1 MDANARKKQVLIINA
16 APMFREFLREKL
28 ASENVAVE
36 IADGRLDSF
45 TKIVRVLPDL
55 IVIDIENSF
64 EEIMDLL
71 ERKMSEPNAK
81 RIPVIISGP
90 VMDRAQI
97 SSLVQ
102 YGVVKYF
109 SKPIKFDVFFEAIGK
124 IIRVN
129 LSMDTTPCVLEI
141 HHNGNIIF
149 VEIAQGLNREK
160 ISLLKYRIS
169 EMIDANK
176 IKDPK
181 LIVMMTNLQL
191 SFVDGINVELLL
203 DTVTADER
211 IQHRNIKIL
220 SLDNFM
226 DEFIDGHAAYVGV
239 KVIKDLTSALGSIV
253 GKSQSAGDA
262 TDIIADS
269 ILSGDADDGLGSV
282 DIRFSADSGEDLNSL
297 SAEGSLLTIAIVDDD
312 EVVRRILT
320 QSFLSLGIS
329 AEAFDSGAKFAQ
341 AIQSKNYD
349 LAILDIFMQ
358 GVSGYDILKQ
368 MRTREKPIPII
379 VYSQAVQREYV
390 IQALSLGAKG
400 YLAKPQKPEVILKKA
415 MEILHERI

>member
-1 MDANARKKQVLIINA
+1 MEANARQKQVLIING
-16 APMFREFLREKL
+16 APMFRDFLREKL
-28 ASENVAVE
+28 NSENVSVE

-45 TKIVRVLPDL
+45 SKIVRVLPDL
-55 IVIDIENSF
+55 IVIDIENSL

-71 ERKMSEPNAK
+71 ERKMSDPNAK

-90 VMDRAQI
+90 VMERAQI

-124 IIRVN
+124 ILRVN

-149 VEIAQGLNREK
+149 VEVAQGLNREK
-160 ISLLKYRIS
+160 ISLLRYKIG
-169 EMIDANK
+169 EMIDVYK
-176 IKDPK
+176 IKEPK

-211 IQHRNIKIL
+211 INKRNIKIL
-220 SLDNFM
+220 SLENFM
-226 DEFIDGHAAYVGV
+226 EEFLDGHLEYTGV
-239 KVIKDLTSALGSIV
+239 KVIKDLTSALGSLI
-253 GKSQSAGDA
+253 GRNEQGLDA

-269 ILSGDADDGLGSV
+269 ILAGNDEDAAGMV
-282 DIRFSADSGEDLNSL
+282 DIRFGADKGGADSLL
-297 SAEGSLLTIAIVDDD
+297 AEGSLVTVAVVDDD
-312 EVVRRILT
+312 EVVRKILS
-320 QSFLSLGIS
+320 QAFVSLGLNV
-329 AEAFDSGAKFAQ
+329 EVFDSGAGFLQ
-341 AIQSKNYD
+341 AVKTKNYN
-349 LAILDIFMQ
+349 LAILDLFMQ

-368 MRTREKPIPII
+368 LKASAKDIPVII
-379 VYSQAVQREYV
+379 YSQAVQREYV

-415 MEILHERI
+415 MEVLNERI

>member
-1 MDANARKKQVLIINA
+1 MEPNARQKQVLIINA
-16 APMFREFLREKL
+16 APMFREFLKEKL
-28 ASENVAVE
+28 SSENVSVE
-36 IADGRLDSF
+36 ISDSRLDSF
-45 TKIVRVLPDL
+45 SKVVRILPDL
-55 IVIDIENSF
+55 IIIDIESSF
-64 EEIMDLL
+64 DEVMDLL
-71 ERKMSEPNAK
+71 ERKMSDPNAK

-102 YGVVKYF
+102 FGVVKYF
-109 SKPIKFDVFFEAIGK
+109 SKPIKFDIFFEAIGK

-160 ISLLKYRIS
+160 ISLLKYRIT
-169 EMIDANK
+169 EMIDNYK
-176 IKDPK
+176 IREPK
-181 LIVMMTNLQL
+181 MIVMMTNLQL

-226 DEFIDGHAAYVGV
+226 DEFIDGHVEYVGV
-239 KVIKDLTSALGSIV
+239 KVIKDLTSALGSLV
-253 GKSQSAGDA
+253 GKNNSNDEA
-262 TDIIADS
+262 TDIIANS
-269 ILSGDADDGLGSV
+269 ILAGDDSDADGMV
-282 DIRFSADSGEDLNSL
+282 DIRFGADGADGDELNT
-297 SAEGSLLTIAIVDDD
+297 EGSLLNIAIVDDD
-312 EVVRRILT
+312 EVVRRILS
-320 QSFLSLGIS
+320 QSFVALGITT
-329 AEAFDSGAKFAQ
+329 ETFDSGAKFAQ
-341 AIQSKNYD
+341 AIQTKNYD
-349 LAILDIFMQ
+349 LAVLDIFMQ

-368 MRTREKPIPII
+368 LRGRERPIPVI

>member
-1 MDANARKKQVLIINA
+1 MEPNARQKQVLIINA
-16 APMFREFLREKL
+16 APMFREFLKEKL
-28 ASENVAVE
+28 SSENVSVE
-36 IADGRLDSF
+36 ISDSRLDSF
-45 TKIVRVLPDL
+45 SKVVRILPDL
-55 IVIDIENSF
+55 IIIDIESSF
-64 EEIMDLL
+64 DEVMDLL
-71 ERKMSEPNAK
+71 ERKMSDPNAK

-102 YGVVKYF
+102 FGVVKYF
-109 SKPIKFDVFFEAIGK
+109 SKPIKFDIFFEAIGK

-160 ISLLKYRIS
+160 ISLLKYRIT
-169 EMIDANK
+169 EMIDNYK
-176 IKDPK
+176 IREPK
-181 LIVMMTNLQL
+181 MIVMMTNLQL

-220 SLDNFM
+220 SLDKFM
-226 DEFIDGHAAYVGV
+226 DEFIDGHVEYVGV
-239 KVIKDLTSALGSIV
+239 KVIKDLTSALGSLV
-253 GKSQSAGDA
+253 GRNNSNDEA
-262 TDIIADS
+262 TDIIANS
-269 ILSGDADDGLGSV
+269 ILAGDDSDADGMV
-282 DIRFSADSGEDLNSL
+282 DIRFGADGADGDELNT
-297 SAEGSLLTIAIVDDD
+297 EGSLLNIAIVDDD
-312 EVVRRILT
+312 EVVRRILS
-320 QSFLSLGIS
+320 QSFVALGITT
-329 AEAFDSGAKFAQ
+329 ETFDSGAKFAQ
-341 AIQSKNYD
+341 AIQTKNYD
-349 LAILDIFMQ
+349 LAVLDIFMQ

-368 MRTREKPIPII
+368 LRGRERPIPVI

-400 YLAKPQKPEVILKKA
+400 YLAKPQKPEVILRKA

>member
-16 APMFREFLREKL
+16 APMFREFVKEKL
-28 ASENVAVE
+28 SSENVSVE

-45 TKIVRVLPDL
+45 SKIIRILPDL
-55 IVIDIENSF
+55 IIIDVEESF

-71 ERKMSEPNAK
+71 ERKMSDPNAK

-90 VMDRAQI
+90 EMERVQI

-141 HHNGNIIF
+141 HHNGNVIF

-160 ISLLKYRIS
+160 ISLLKYKIS
-169 EMIDANK
+169 EMIDNYR

-181 LIVMMTNLQL
+181 VIVMMTNLQL

-203 DTVTADER
+203 DTVLSDSR
-211 IQHRNIKIL
+211 IQSRNVKIL
-220 SLDNFM
+220 SLDNYM
-226 DEFIDGHAAYVGV
+226 DEFIDGHVEYVGV
-239 KVIKDLTSALGSIV
+239 KVLKDLTSALGSIV
-253 GKSQSAGDA
+253 GKSQANGDA
-262 TDIIADS
+262 TEIIADS
-269 ILSGDADDGLGSV
+269 ILAGDDDDTTGSV
-282 DIRFSADSGEDLNSL
+282 DIRFGTELGEGDAVSTEGNLLN
-297 SAEGSLLTIAIVDDD
+297 IAIVDDD
-312 EVVRRILT
+312 EVVRKILT
-320 QSFLSLGIS
+320 QAFQSVGI
-329 AEAFDSGAKFAQ
+329 ATEAFESGSKFAQ
-341 AIQSKNYD
+341 EILIRSFD
-349 LAILDIFMQ
+349 LAVLDIFMQ
-358 GVSGYDILKQ
+358 GISGFDVLNQ
-368 MRTREKPIPII
+368 LRSREKPIPVI

-400 YLAKPQKPEVILKKA
+400 YLAKPQKPEVIIKKA
-415 MEILHERI
+415 MEILHDRI

>member
-1 MDANARKKQVLIINA
+1 MEAAQRQKQVLLINA

-28 ASENVAVE
+28 SSENVSVE
-36 IADGRLDSF
+36 VADGRLDSF
-45 TKIVRVLPDL
+45 SKLVRILPDL
-55 IVIDIENSF
+55 IIVDIQDSL
-64 EEIMDLL
+64 EEVMDLF
-71 ERKMSEPNAK
+71 ERKMSDPNAK
-81 RIPVIISGP
+81 RIPIIISGP
-90 VMDRAQI
+90 VMERAQI

-124 IIRVN
+124 IIRAN

-160 ISLLKYRIS
+160 ISLLKYKIG
-169 EMIDANK
+169 EMIDVYK
-176 IKDPK
+176 IKSPK
-181 LIVMMTNLQL
+181 LIVMMSNLQL

-211 IQHRNIKIL
+211 IQKRNIKIL
-220 SLDNFM
+220 SLDEFM
-226 DEFIDGHAAYVGV
+226 VEFLDGHAEYTGV
-239 KVIKDLTSALGSIV
+239 KVIKDLTTALGSLV
-253 GKSQSAGDA
+253 GSGSSGAA

-269 ILSGDADDGLGSV
+269 ILAGDDSDALDMV
-282 DIRFSADSGEDLNSL
+282 DIRFGSDTGELDGLP
-297 SAEGSLLTIAIVDDD
+297 SAEGSLLTVAIIDDD
-312 EVVRRILT
+312 EVVRRILS
-320 QSFLSLGIS
+320 QSFTTAGIT
-329 AEAFDSGAKFAQ
+329 AEAFDSGAAFAQ
-341 AIQSKNYD
+341 AIQTKNYD
-349 LAILDIFMQ
+349 LAVLDLFMQ
-358 GVSGYDILKQ
+358 GISGFDILKRLQ
-368 MRTREKPIPII
+368 GRERPIPTI

>member
-16 APMFREFLREKL
+16 APMFREFVKEKL
-28 ASENVAVE
+28 SSENVIVE
-36 IADGRLDSF
+36 MADGRLDSF
-45 TKIVRVLPDL
+45 SKMIRIIPDL
-55 IVIDIENSF
+55 VIIDVEDSF

-71 ERKMSEPNAK
+71 ERKMSDPNAK

-90 VMDRAQI
+90 EMERAQI

-141 HHNGNIIF
+141 HHNGNVVF

-160 ISLLKYRIS
+160 ISLLKYKIK
-169 EMIDANK
+169 EMIDNYK
-176 IKDPK
+176 IREPK

-211 IQHRNIKIL
+211 IQKRNIKIL
-220 SLDNFM
+220 SLDNYM
-226 DEFIDGHAAYVGV
+226 SEFIDGHVEYVGV
-239 KVIKDLTSALGSIV
+239 RVLKDLTSALGSIV
-253 GKSQSAGDA
+253 GSAQANGDA
-262 TDIIADS
+262 AEIIADS
-269 ILSGDADDGLGSV
+269 ILTGDDDDATGSV
-282 DIRFSADSGEDLNSL
+282 DIRFGAELGDGESKSTEGNLLN
-297 SAEGSLLTIAIVDDD
+297 IAIVDDD
-312 EVVRRILT
+312 EVVRKILT
-320 QSFLSLGIS
+320 QAFQSVGI
-329 AEAFDSGAKFAQ
+329 ATEAFESGAKFAQ
-341 AIQSKNYD
+341 ALLIRTFD
-349 LAILDIFMQ
+349 LAVLDIFMQ
-358 GVSGYDILKQ
+358 GVSGFDILNQLRSK
-368 MRTREKPIPII
+368 EKPVPVI

-400 YLAKPQKPEVILKKA
+400 YLAKPQKPEVIIKKA
-415 MEILHERI
+415 MEILHDRI

>member
-1 MDANARKKQVLIINA
+1 MEANARQKQVLIING
-16 APMFREFLREKL
+16 APMFRDFLREKL
-28 ASENVAVE
+28 NSENVSVE

-45 TKIVRVLPDL
+45 SKIVRVLPDL
-55 IVIDIENSF
+55 IVIDVESSLT
-64 EEIMDLL
+64 EVMDLL
-71 ERKMSEPNAK
+71 ERKSGDPNAK
-81 RIPVIISGP
+81 RIPVIITGP
-90 VMDRAQI
+90 VMEREQI

-149 VEIAQGLNREK
+149 VEVAQGLNREK
-160 ISLLKYRIS
+160 ISLLKYKIS
-169 EMIDANK
+169 EMIDVYK
-176 IKDPK
+176 IKEPK

-203 DTVTADER
+203 DVVTADER
-211 IQHRNIKIL
+211 IHKRNIKIL
-220 SLDNFM
+220 SLENFM
-226 DEFIDGHAAYVGV
+226 DEFLDGHLEYTGV
-239 KVIKDLTSALGSIV
+239 KVIKDLTTALGSLL
-253 GKSQSAGDA
+253 GSGAQGDA
-262 TDIIADS
+262 TDLIADS
-269 ILSGDADDGLGSV
+269 ILAGDENDAAGMV
-282 DIRFSADSGEDLNSL
+282 DIRFGADSGEMGELT
-297 SAEGSLLTIAIVDDD
+297 ATEGSLLTVAIVDDD
-312 EVVRRILT
+312 EVVRKILSQAFT
-320 QSFLSLGIS
+320 SLGITS
-329 AEAFDSGAKFAQ
+329 ETFDSGAKFAQ
-341 AIQSKNYD
+341 AIQSKNFD
-349 LAILDIFMQ
+349 LAVLDLFMQ

-368 MRTREKPIPII
+368 LKASGKQIPVI

-415 MEILHERI
+415 MEILNDRI

>member
-28 ASENVAVE
+28 SSENVSVE

-45 TKIVRVLPDL
+45 SKIIRVLPDL
-55 IVIDIENSF
+55 VIIDVEDSF
-64 EEIMDLL
+64 EEVMDLL
-71 ERKMSEPNAK
+71 ERKMSDPNAK

-90 VMDRAQI
+90 EMERAQI

-141 HHNGNIIF
+141 HHNGNVIF

-160 ISLLKYRIS
+160 ISLLKYKIS
-169 EMIDANK
+169 EMIDNYK

-211 IQHRNIKIL
+211 VQSRNIKIL
-220 SLDNFM
+220 SLDDYMN
-226 DEFIDGHAAYVGV
+226 DFIDGHVEYVGV
-239 KVIKDLTSALGSIV
+239 KVLKDLTSALGSIV
-253 GKSQSAGDA
+253 GNAQASGDA
-262 TDIIADS
+262 NEIIADS
-269 ILSGDADDGLGSV
+269 ILAGEDDTTGSV
-282 DIRFSADSGEDLNSL
+282 DIRFGTESGDGEGLGT
-297 SAEGSLLTIAIVDDD
+297 EGSILNVAIVDDD
-312 EVVRRILT
+312 EVVRRILS
-320 QSFLSLGIS
+320 QSFQSIGVTT
-329 AEAFDSGAKFAQ
+329 ETFESGVKFVQ
-341 AIQSKNYD
+341 AIQTKSFD
-349 LAILDIFMQ
+349 LAVLDIFMQ
-358 GVSGYDILKQ
+358 GISGFDVLNQ
-368 MRTREKPIPII
+368 MRARERPIPAI

-400 YLAKPQKPEVILKKA
+400 YLAKPQKPEVIIKKA
-415 MEILHERI
+415 MEILHDRI

>member
-28 ASENVAVE
+28 SSENVSVE

-45 TKIVRVLPDL
+45 SKIIRVLPDL
-55 IVIDIENSF
+55 IIIDVENSF
-64 EEIMDLL
+64 EDVMDLL
-71 ERKMSEPNAK
+71 ERKMSDPNAK

-90 VMDRAQI
+90 EMERAQI

-141 HHNGNIIF
+141 HHNGNVIF

-160 ISLLKYRIS
+160 ISLLKYKIS
-169 EMIDANK
+169 EMIDNYK
-176 IKDPK
+176 IKEPK

-203 DTVTADER
+203 DTVTADDR
-211 IQHRNIKIL
+211 VQKRNIKIL
-220 SLDNFM
+220 SLDDYMN
-226 DEFIDGHAAYVGV
+226 EFIDGHVEYAGV
-239 KVIKDLTSALGSIV
+239 KVLKDLTSALGSIV
-253 GKSQSAGDA
+253 GSAQAAGDA
-262 TDIIADS
+262 NEIIADS
-269 ILSGDADDGLGSV
+269 ILAGEDDTTGSV
-282 DIRFSADSGEDLNSL
+282 DIRFGTESGDGEGL
-297 SAEGSLLTIAIVDDD
+297 SAEGSILNIAIVDDD
-312 EVVRRILT
+312 EVVRRILS
-320 QSFLSLGIS
+320 QSFQSIGITT
-329 AEAFDSGAKFAQ
+329 ETFESGVKFVQ
-341 AIQSKNYD
+341 AIQTKSFD
-349 LAILDIFMQ
+349 LAVLDIFMQ
-358 GVSGYDILKQ
+358 GISGFDVLNQ
-368 MRTREKPIPII
+368 MRARERPIPAI

-415 MEILHERI
+415 MEILHDRI